1 MRLTTGVMTDDS
13 STVADVSST
22 VGLLQPTILRETL
35 LELNEAGTEMDIYRQ
50 PQRMMEAESEAEH

>member
-1 MRLTTGVMTDDS
+1 MTDDS